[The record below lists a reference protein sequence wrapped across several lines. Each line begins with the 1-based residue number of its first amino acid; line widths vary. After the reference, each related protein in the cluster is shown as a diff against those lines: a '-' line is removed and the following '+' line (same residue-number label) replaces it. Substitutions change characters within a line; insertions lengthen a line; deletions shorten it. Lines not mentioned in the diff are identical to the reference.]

1 MTEDTMIVEEIVDY
15 NCATCGRQP
24 NWRYRD
30 KVLHKKITKTTHIL
44 SGCPF
49 VEVTLHCIRCTEGLE
64 EELNEKLSE
73 GFRGLGSLFTSEEE
87 KI

>member
-30 KVLHKKITKTTHIL
+30 RVPHKKITTTTHIL

-49 VEVTLHCIRCTEGLE
+49 VEVTFVCIHCTEGE
-64 EELNEKLSE
+64 EEEKLSD
-73 GFRGLGSLFTSEEE
+73 GFQGLCSLFTSEEE